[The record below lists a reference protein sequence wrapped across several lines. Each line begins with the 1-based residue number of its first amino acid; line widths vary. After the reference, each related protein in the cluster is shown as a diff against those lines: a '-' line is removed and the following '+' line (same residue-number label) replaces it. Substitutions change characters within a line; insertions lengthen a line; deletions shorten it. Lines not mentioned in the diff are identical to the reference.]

1 MTVMIVSEKS
11 QVVPVAR
18 AYAERQDD
26 WTQAQEVVFIALMA
40 RFAGYGYVV
49 GRIQDYFPLFRRLW
63 DCFHAI
69 TPGSL
74 TFRSLGHSPGSP
86 PTSVL
91 RPWGRLTFG
100 ICAVGPYIGG
110 ATNGKGGESPCLK
123 ICPTA

>member
-1 MTVMIVSEKS
+1 MAMTVMIVSEKS

-74 TFRSLGHSPGSP
+74 TFHQAFLTIT
-86 PTSVL
+86 TSAE
-91 RPWGRLTFG
+91 F
-100 ICAVGPYIGG
+100 ISA
-110 ATNGKGGESPCLK
+110 SF
-123 ICPTA
+123 